1 MAKKSNSKKS
11 TPVSTPSKE
20 KKKVIEKKS
29 STAIPRERVIKA
41 VNELIKFTSKPQ
53 DENNEEGNNGK
64 KNLLEDDEEE
74 LKKDLQL
81 IVVNNKSFTG
91 TSKSFK
97 LKLLNVKHSFYKP

>member
-41 VNELIKFTSKPQ
+41 VNELIKFTSSHKMKIMKK
-53 DENNEEGNNGK
+53 EITVRKTYWKMMK
-64 KNLLEDDEEE
+64 KN
-74 LKKDLQL
+74 
-81 IVVNNKSFTG
+81 
-91 TSKSFK
+91 
-97 LKLLNVKHSFYKP
+97 